1 MKNLNR
7 TLTLA
12 LSLALCLSLPLSA
25 KAEGKTIALKAAP
38 AAVQKALTEQAKG
51 GTIKSVSVETE
62 DGKTEY
68 EAVITGGGKDRTV
81 AVDAAGKLLES
92 ETEVEFSTLPAPVKA
107 ALTKEAGKGKVT
119 KVEEV
124 TEGGVVSYEGLVKEA
139 GKKDREVVVGADGK
153 VVPAKK

>member
-1 MKNLNR
+1 MKDNR
-7 TLTLA
+7 IFTPFLSLGLFLTLA
-12 LSLALCLSLPLSA
+12 LSAR
-25 KAEGKTIALKAAP
+25 AEEKTIALKAAP

-68 EAVITGGGKDRTV
+68 EARITGGGKDRTV

-92 ETEVEFSTLPAPVKA
+92 ETEVEFGTLPEPVKA
-107 ALTKEAGKGKVT
+107 ALTKEAGKGKIT
-119 KVEEV
+119 RVEEV
-124 TEGGVVSYEGLVKEA
+124 TAGSVVSYEGLVKEA

-153 VVPAKK
+153 LVPAKK

>member
-1 MKNLNR
+1 MKNSNR
-7 TLTLA
+7 ALTSL
-12 LSLALCLSLPLSA
+12 LSLALCLTLSLSA
-25 KAEGKTIALKAAP
+25 RAEEKTIALKAAP
-38 AAVQKALTEQAKG
+38 AAVQKALAEQLKG
-51 GTIKSVSVETE
+51 GAIKSLSVETE

-92 ETEVEFSTLPAPVKA
+92 ETEVEFGTLPEPVKA
-107 ALTKEAGKGKVT
+107 ALTKEAGKGKIT
-119 KVEEV
+119 KVEEL
-124 TEGGVVSYEGLVKEA
+124 TEDGVVSYEGLVKEA